1 MNRILLPPVV
11 DPQEPSRTFGAEA
24 PRPKRRSIFG
34 TFFRLVGWL
43 GSSPVH
49 WIGVK
54 SIRQGA
60 CFIGDLADGARA
72 RSARDPRL
80 RTAEAGRF
88 DLRATAFSMGLTVSD
103 LEARLLARRRQTAL
117 ISYVFAA
124 IGAIF
129 LAVWFLKVV
138 STPMAEGR
146 FVLAIDFLPLC
157 LLFVLLAF
165 YQALINY
172 QIRVGRTAGWREY
185 LTTEDGFWPRS

>member
-1 MNRILLPPVV
+1 MVRWLRLSGAEPVNRIPLPPVV
-11 DPQEPSRTFGAEA
+11 DPQKPSRTFGAEA
-24 PRPKRRSIFG
+24 PRPKRRSIFD

-60 CFIGDLADGARA
+60 SSSAIWRSGARA
-72 RSARDPRL
+72 RSARDPRF

-103 LEARLLARRRQTAL
+103 LEARFYWRGAGRLPSYPTPSRRSAP
-117 ISYVFAA
+117 FPP
-124 IGAIF
+124 
-129 LAVWFLKVV
+129 AVWFLKVM

-146 FVLAIDFLPLC
+146 FCWRSTSCRSACC
-157 LLFVLLAF
+157 LFS
-165 YQALINY
+165 
-172 QIRVGRTAGWREY
+172 
-185 LTTEDGFWPRS
+185 WPSTKP